1 MDELRGTH
9 EEVLATEAAAWIER
23 LKTAAPKERA
33 EFARWLRQS
42 PAHVR
47 EALLASSWE
56 LVLHYVSHG
65 RKLDIDKYVAAS
77 STNVVGVDPAAARAP
92 KRIRALRWPWVA
104 AMAASVAITVAAL
117 FGALPL
123 LREIL
128 WHEYATSVGEQ
139 RSVAL
144 LDGSVISLNARSR
157 VRVELS
163 KDARDVY
170 LDDGQALFSVA
181 HDSTR
186 PFRVHA
192 GRSVVQAIGT
202 KFDVHRVA
210 DRVEVAVLEG
220 RVQVASDGQNQ
231 LSRAG
236 AVQSASTRTQLT
248 EGESLSIST
257 GGTISAPA
265 RVDVQDIGAW
275 RQRRLV
281 FRDRPLA
288 EIVEEFQRYNRTP
301 LIRVE
306 GEELRA
312 RTFNGVFDADD
323 PQTLVA
329 YLATDNTI
337 AFERRGNELVIRP
350 RPMIVQ
356 SSSD

>member
-1 MDELRGTH
+1 MDELKCTH
-9 EEVLATEAAAWIER
+9 EEVLAAEAAAWIER
-23 LKTAAPKERA
+23 LKTASPKERA

-47 EALLASSWE
+47 EALLAGSWDI
-56 LVLHYVSHG
+56 VLHHVAHG
-65 RKLDIDKYVAAS
+65 RKLDIDKYVAAA
-77 STNVVGVDPAAARAP
+77 STNVIGADHVAARP
-92 KRIRALRWPWVA
+92 TRRIRARRWPWAA
-104 AMAASVAITVAAL
+104 AMAVSLAITVAVL
-117 FGALPL
+117 LGALPF
-123 LREIL
+123 LREVL

-157 VRVELS
+157 IRVEFS
-163 KDARDVY
+163 TVGRDVY

-192 GRSVVQAIGT
+192 GRSIVQAIGT

-210 DRVEVAVLEG
+210 DRVDVAVLEG
-220 RVQVASDGQNQ
+220 RVQVAS
-231 LSRAG
+231 G
-236 AVQSASTRTQLT
+236 AADPISEAATLQSASMQTQLT
-248 EGESLSIST
+248 EGEALSINT
-257 GGTISAPA
+257 AGTISAPA
-265 RVDVQDIGAW
+265 RVDVEDIGAW

-288 EIVEEFQRYNRTP
+288 EIIEEFQRYNRTP

-337 AFERRGNELVIRP
+337 AFEHRGNELVIRL